1 MNQQAY
7 DLAVSLIDS
16 ANGEDPNIETS
27 DSKEWPKELLYSHR
41 MSDMLER
48 YKPAMD
54 HEMKLAVRGQHI
66 QRWKSPRNAYPMN
79 RQGYHQW
86 RTNLYKFH
94 ADSVATIMEKAGYD
108 ELSRERVRKA
118 VGKKGLKVND
128 DTQLVEDVASLVFL
142 EHYML
147 AFAGKHPE
155 YSDEKWIGIIRKTWK
170 KMSLDAHE
178 FAISGG
184 IKLPESLVPL
194 IQLSIS
200 EDS

>member
-54 HEMKLAVRGQHI
+54 HEIKLAVRGQHI

-94 ADSVATIMEKAGYD
+94 ADSVATVMEKAGYD

>member
-54 HEMKLAVRGQHI
+54 HEIKLAVRGQHI
-66 QRWKSPRNAYPMN
+66 QRWRSPRNAYPMN

-94 ADSVATIMEKAGYD
+94 ADSVATVMEKAGYD